1 MNSLCDSY
9 DFTKGGFQYAFRSY
23 TPQFYNENKQLIPN
37 SIATIESVMIN
48 NRKQTLLMRGQNVE
62 QPILLCCHGMGWHKS
77 DLFAIFKRIR
87 EAIYCY

>member
-62 QPILLCCHGMGWHKS
+62 QPILLCCHGNLGWHKS
-77 DLFAIFKRIR
+77 DLFAIFKKN
-87 EAIYCY
+87 